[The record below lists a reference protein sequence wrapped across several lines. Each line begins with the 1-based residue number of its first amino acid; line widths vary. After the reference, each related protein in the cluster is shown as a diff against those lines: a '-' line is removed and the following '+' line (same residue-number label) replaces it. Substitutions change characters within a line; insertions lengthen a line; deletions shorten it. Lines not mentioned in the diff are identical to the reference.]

1 MFRGSDDWCLHA
13 RIMLALSN
21 IHRAVITAQ
30 VKGSANIMV
39 MVAATQELKA
49 GDFLLRFK
57 AEASQDDINGIR
69 SIRARPVLAH
79 CCYTWKILLTCTC
92 FVFFLMFYV
101 LYMLTA
107 HVCW

>member
-39 MVAATQELKA
+39 VVASTQELRA

-57 AEASQDDINGIR
+57 AKASQDNMHGSS
-69 SIRARPVLAH
+69 SISVLPV
-79 CCYTWKILLTCTC
+79 
-92 FVFFLMFYV
+92 F
-101 LYMLTA
+101 
-107 HVCW
+107 